1 MNPVASGR
9 EGGQGYDSGQNQLI
23 IPMGNNNAVASIKLR
38 DCLRASITVVV
49 IPTRSERTVEMATA
63 TSEVR
68 PLTAAAF
75 RTPAK
80 FTEFCK
86 NGGKPLGGMI
96 GGEQVT
102 GSMNVTFQTIDP
114 GSQEVLATVCEM
126 SDAEVARAVAAAQKA
141 YDGLGA
147 KSWRNTDIEER
158 IKLCQRLVELCDR
171 DRDVLLACE
180 IRDGGKVSELA
191 EGDFTQIRECAAYF
205 SGVARRIEMGD
216 GASMNVAPGVEG
228 FTFREPW
235 GVVAGIIPWNYPIV
249 LTSWFMFPALL
260 AGNTILIKPAE
271 DTPLS
276 ALYIA
281 KLAQEAGF
289 PPGVVNVLPGRGEIT
304 GHSIAEHSGVRYISF
319 TGSPGVGQA
328 ILRTCDRHGT
338 RMKREL
344 GGNGA
349 AIVLE
354 DADPELV
361 ARMIGKY
368 TNQHYGQTCCTIHRI
383 FVDKKIADDFIDA
396 QVEFFKDLKIGYQA
410 DEGTQLG
417 AVINPTQRRRILQAE
432 QETIARGATPLLS
445 GGDATVAG
453 KNGFYLKPS
462 LYRTEPG
469 LNVNPA
475 EVFHTYATIC
485 PVSSADEAIRLAN
498 SSPYGLGSSVWT
510 KDIKR
515 GVALAKQFRDGTAQ
529 INCHNSIAYGL
540 PYGGQ
545 GISGGPGGGVNC
557 EETFLDYTQVKAVYV
572 ADYPGT

>member
-1 MNPVASGR
+1 
-9 EGGQGYDSGQNQLI
+9 
-23 IPMGNNNAVASIKLR
+23 
-38 DCLRASITVVV
+38 
-49 IPTRSERTVEMATA
+49 MATA
-63 TSEVR
+63 TSEIR
-68 PLTAAAF
+68 ALTAAAF
-75 RTPAK
+75 RTPEK
-80 FTEFCK
+80 FTEFCR
-86 NGGKPLGGMI
+86 NGGKPLGGVI
-96 GGEQVT
+96 GGEQVA

-126 SDAEVARAVAAAQKA
+126 GEAEVAQAVAAAQRASNGSGK
-141 YDGLGA
+141 D
-147 KSWRNTDIEER
+147 SWRNKSVEER
-158 IKLCQRLVELCDR
+158 IKLVNRLVELCER

-205 SGVARRIEMGD
+205 SGVARQIAMGD
-216 GASMNVAPGVEG
+216 GPAMKVAPGVQG
-228 FTFREPW
+228 YTYREPW

-260 AGNTILIKPAE
+260 SGNTILIKPAE

-289 PPGVVNVLPGRGEIT
+289 PPGVINVLPGRGEIT
-304 GHSIAEHSGVRYISF
+304 GHAIAEHPGVRYISF

-344 GGNGA
+344 GGNGS
-349 AIVLE
+349 AIVLD

-361 ARMIGKY
+361 ARLIGRY

-383 FVDKKIADDFIDA
+383 FVDQKIADDFIDA
-396 QVEFFKDLKIGYQA
+396 QKDFFQSLKIGYQA

-417 AVINPTQRRRILQAE
+417 AVINPTQRRRILQAQ
-432 QETIARGATPLLS
+432 QETVARGAQPLLA

-453 KNGFYLKPS
+453 KNGFYIKPS
-462 LYRTEPG
+462 LFLTDPA

-485 PVSSADEAIRLAN
+485 PVSSAEEALKLAN

-510 KDIKR
+510 KDIER

-572 ADYPGT
+572 AEYPG

>member
-1 MNPVASGR
+1 
-9 EGGQGYDSGQNQLI
+9 
-23 IPMGNNNAVASIKLR
+23 
-38 DCLRASITVVV
+38 
-49 IPTRSERTVEMATA
+49 MATA
-63 TSEVR
+63 ISEIR
-68 PLTAAAF
+68 ALTASAF
-75 RTPAK
+75 RTPK
-80 FTEFCK
+80 EFTEFCR
-86 NGGKPLGGMI
+86 NGGKPLGGII

-102 GSMNVTFQTIDP
+102 GSMNATFQTIDP

-126 SDAEVARAVAAAQKA
+126 GEAEVGRAVAAAQRA
-141 YDGLGA
+141 FDGSGA
-147 KSWRNTDIEER
+147 RSWRSLDVAER
-158 IKLCQRLVELCDR
+158 IKLVNRLVELCDR

-191 EGDFTQIRECAAYF
+191 QGDFTQMRACAEYF

-216 GASMNVAPGVEG
+216 GPSMNVAPNVRG
-228 FTFREPW
+228 FTYREPW

-260 AGNTILIKPAE
+260 SGNTILIKPAE

-289 PPGVVNVLPGRGEIT
+289 PPGVINVLPGRGEVT
-304 GHSIAEHSGVRYISF
+304 GHSIAEHPGVRYISF

-328 ILRTCDRHGT
+328 ILRACDLHGT
-338 RMKREL
+338 RIKREM

-349 AIVLE
+349 AIVLA
-354 DADPELV
+354 DADLELV
-361 ARMIGKY
+361 ARMVGRY
-368 TNQHYGQTCCTIHRI
+368 TNQHYGQTCCTIHRV

-396 QVEFFKDLKIGYQA
+396 QTRFFKELKIGYQA

-417 AVINPTQRRRILQAE
+417 AVINPTQRRRILLAQ
-432 QETIARGATPLLS
+432 QETVARGAQPLLA

-453 KNGFYLKPS
+453 KNGFYLKPA

-469 LNVNPA
+469 LNVNPV

-485 PVSSADEAIRLAN
+485 PVSSAEEALRLAN

-510 KDIKR
+510 KDIER
-515 GVALAKQFRDGTAQ
+515 GVALAKQFRDGTVQ

-557 EETFLDYTQVKAVYV
+557 EETFLDYTRVKAVYV
-572 ADYPGT
+572 ADYPG